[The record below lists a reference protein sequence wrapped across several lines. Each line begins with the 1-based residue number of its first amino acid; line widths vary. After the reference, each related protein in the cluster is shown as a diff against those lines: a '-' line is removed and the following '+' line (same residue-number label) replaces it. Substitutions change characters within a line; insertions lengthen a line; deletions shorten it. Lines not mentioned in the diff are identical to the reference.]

1 MQEYTLLYKLSQK
14 ADFTPKGEI
23 NVKPFLDESDGG
35 TLNKKNSEQPTN
47 FIALII
53 VLIALFLII
62 QRLLELA
69 YPILNSIFKGTSS
82 AQPVKTTG
90 KKKKGGKEISTRR
103 LPRDP
108 RRKLFNE
115 KRKKK
120 I

>member
-1 MQEYTLLYKLSQK
+1 MLYKLSQK

-35 TLNKKNSEQPTN
+35 TLSKKNTEQPTN

-62 QRLLELA
+62 QRLLELV
-69 YPILNSIFKGTSS
+69 YPMLNSIFKGTSS

-90 KKKKGGKEISTRR
+90 KKKKGGKERNYLNPR
-103 LPRDP
+103 KLPRDA
-108 RRKLFNE
+108 RKELLSKK
-115 KRKKK
+115 KRKK